1 MAQLVYT
8 CIRITTHHN
17 HYGIRTRVN
26 QRPTFPT
33 SRVTCAGAA
42 GVVVAAFQQLAP
54 TLVGKQVAL
63 VICGGNVSTAT
74 LRQALSMSNVDSA

>member
-1 MAQLVYT
+1 MFGLESSSNPAKLT
-8 CIRITTHHN
+8 L
-17 HYGIRTRVN
+17 
-26 QRPTFPT
+26 P
-33 SRVTCAGAA
+33 SRVTCSGAA
-42 GVVVAAFQQLAP
+42 GVVVAAYQQLAP